1 MMTYHC
7 PQRILGL
14 GGKVSKNKLK
24 ITSLI
29 SPMTNVLIL
38 SIFRMHAQNVYHKVL
53 EMKSTSILN
62 ILARLLFENKQ
73 CISSKSGLN
82 DTHYKDIK

>member
-7 PQRILGL
+7 PQGILGL
-14 GGKVSKNKLK
+14 GGKVLKNKLK

-38 SIFRMHAQNVYHKVL
+38 SIFRTHAQNVYHKVL